1 MIKTQLRWQKEPK
14 SANTIIISCITSM
27 LTIYLLC
34 VDHCVLAMVMTHV
47 LVQVV
52 DQKAVLG
59 PGGAF
64 LSCGGPRVHRNALEA
79 RGNALLLCEL
89 PRAAVGVCSAAQR
102 RGSVQKLLHGFDG
115 TGVNRCTRLM
125 DTDSQGW

>member
-1 MIKTQLRWQKEPK
+1 
-14 SANTIIISCITSM
+14 M

-52 DQKAVLG
+52 D
-59 PGGAF
+59 
-64 LSCGGPRVHRNALEA
+64 HRNAFEA
-79 RGNALLLCEL
+79 RGNALLLREL